1 MRIFGIRDRLAA
13 FARDVLEAAALRERV
28 DQLNTQLAGVTTA
41 ALGWS
46 KGQEAKQGQYGWSPA
61 YQDVLVL
68 RQRLEALWE
77 RYAPMPGMS
86 RRVRLVSKMAC
97 GFCGGV
103 LWSADLQ
110 DRIVLSPG
118 KEGETIRVTS
128 DVGPDS
134 QVRVRMIREP
144 QGQLVVEQFHQC
156 YAVRAIA
163 T

>member
-1 MRIFGIRDRLAA
+1 MRIFGIRDRVRA
-13 FARDVLEAAALRERV
+13 FARDVFEAPALRAQV
-28 DQLNTQLAGVTTA
+28 DQLTVQLAGVTAA

-68 RQRLEALWE
+68 RERLEALWE

-86 RRVRLVSKMAC
+86 RWVRLFSKMVC
-97 GFCGGV
+97 GFCGGTV
-103 LWSADLQ
+103 WSTDLQ
-110 DRIVLSPG
+110 DRVVLSPG

-144 QGQLVVEQFHQC
+144 QGQLVVESFHQC